1 MRKRV
6 WICDVLGPYVCV
18 GLVWE
23 RKGCAADAR
32 VGRAGVLCVRAAVAG
47 SEPVRECL
55 CSGCRGRAGAVAARG
70 RLCGVLDVLLAGL
83 PAVQCRFP
91 QFECAVRDAKCGA
104 REPPPPSCEG
114 GVTLGG
120 DKARGVHPQLKTRS
134 CSLRHPSQPPKSWPW
149 PMIERVLEL
158 LPAAV
163 RPHRP
168 GQAVSLARRMAS

>member
-70 RLCGVLDVLLAGL
+70 RLCGVLDVN
-83 PAVQCRFP
+83 
-91 QFECAVRDAKCGA
+91 
-104 REPPPPSCEG
+104 
-114 GVTLGG
+114 
-120 DKARGVHPQLKTRS
+120 
-134 CSLRHPSQPPKSWPW
+134 
-149 PMIERVLEL
+149 RVLDVDV
-158 LPAAV
+158 PAWTS
-163 RPHRP
+163 RCT
-168 GQAVSLARRMAS
+168 VSISTP